1 MLPKPKHRPD
11 SGPGL
16 CTPTIHPENPPAWI
30 MNAESHEN
38 NLKLSMNMNPVDYIS
53 SQFDALC
60 SEEISLCGKYTVT
73 AHQQCHLNIRSR
85 WLI

>member
-38 NLKLSMNMNPVDYIS
+38 NLKLSMNMNPVDYI
-53 SQFDALC
+53 
-60 SEEISLCGKYTVT
+60 
-73 AHQQCHLNIRSR
+73 
-85 WLI
+85 